1 MRFLNQ
7 MNSEYAL
14 MLAKWCWFVWAIIWV
29 VLSFWRKSVKKRETS
44 EERLRHIAP
53 MLVGFWML
61 FGRVRS
67 VSWFE
72 QIVIPRTEGVL
83 WSGLALTAL
92 GVVISV
98 WARLAL
104 GSNWSGVVT
113 LKENHE
119 LIRNGPYRWIRHP
132 IYTGMLLSFAGTAIV
147 DGRLRGWLG
156 LVVVWV
162 TFYFK
167 ARREERFLRLEFGDR
182 FEEHTRKTG
191 MFLPKLS

>member
-1 MRFLNQ
+1 
-7 MNSEYAL
+7 MNSEHAL
-14 MLAKWCWFVWAIIWV
+14 TLAKWCWFLWAAIWF
-29 VLSFWRKSVKKRETS
+29 VLMFWHKRVKQRETAD
-44 EERLRHIAP
+44 ERIRHIAP
-53 MLVGFWML
+53 MLIGFWLL

-67 VSWFE
+67 TSWFE
-72 QIVIPRTEGVL
+72 RIVISQTPAVL

-92 GVVISV
+92 GVLISV
-98 WARLAL
+98 WARLVL

-132 IYTGMLLSFAGTAIV
+132 IYTGILVSFAGTAIV

-156 LVVVWV
+156 LAIVWV

-167 ARREERFLRLEFGDR
+167 ARREEQFLRQEFGDR
-182 FEEHTRKTG
+182 FEQHKRKTG
-191 MFLPKLS
+191 MFLPKFS

>member
-1 MRFLNQ
+1 

-14 MLAKWCWFVWAIIWV
+14 TLAKWCWLVWAAIWF
-29 VLSFWRKSVKKRETS
+29 VLMFWHKSVKKRETA

-53 MLVGFWML
+53 MLVGFWLL
-61 FGRVRS
+61 FGRVRTIP
-67 VSWFE
+67 WFE
-72 QIVIPRTEGVL
+72 QIVIPRTEGML
-83 WSGLALTAL
+83 WSGVAFTAM
-92 GVVISV
+92 GVLISV

-132 IYTGMLLSFAGTAIV
+132 IYTGMLVSFAGTAIV

-156 LVVVWV
+156 LAIVWV

-167 ARREERFLRLEFGDR
+167 ARREERFLREEFGPR
-182 FEEHTRKTG
+182 FAEHTRKTG
-191 MFLPKLS
+191 MFLPKFS

>member
-1 MRFLNQ
+1 

-14 MLAKWCWFVWAIIWV
+14 TLAKWCWFVWAAIWL
-29 VLSFWRKSVKKRETS
+29 VLSFWRKSVKKRETA

-53 MLVGFWML
+53 MLVGFWLL
-61 FGRVRS
+61 FGRVRTI
-67 VSWFE
+67 SWFE
-72 QIVIPRTEGVL
+72 QMVIPRTEGVL

-92 GVVISV
+92 GVLVSV

-113 LKENHE
+113 LKDNHE

-132 IYTGMLLSFAGTAIV
+132 IYTGMLMSSAGTAIV
-147 DGRLRGWLG
+147 DGRLRCWSG
-156 LVVVWV
+156 LAVVWV

-167 ARREERFLRLEFGDR
+167 ARREERFLRQEFGDG
-182 FEEHTRKTG
+182 FEEHTRRTG
-191 MFLPKLS
+191 MFLPKFG

>member
-1 MRFLNQ
+1 MSFLSE

-14 MLAKWCWFVWAIIWV
+14 TLAKWCWFVWAAIW
-29 VLSFWRKSVKKRETS
+29 LAMSFWRKSVKKRETA

-53 MLVGFWML
+53 MLVAFWLL
-61 FGRVRS
+61 FGRVQTI
-67 VSWFE
+67 SWLE
-72 QIVIPRTEGVL
+72 QSVIPRTARVLWNGVTLTVLGVL
-83 WSGLALTAL
+83 
-92 GVVISV
+92 ISV

-119 LIRNGPYRWIRHP
+119 LIRSGPYRWIRHP
-132 IYTGMLLSFAGTAIV
+132 IYTGMLVSFAGTAII

-156 LVVVWV
+156 LAIVWV

-167 ARREERFLRLEFGDR
+167 ARREERFLRQEFGEG
-182 FEEHTRKTG
+182 FEEHARKTG
-191 MFLPKLS
+191 MFFPKFG